1 MALPCLCSP
10 QSAHGHKAGTV
21 TEVTWLSGG
30 GCGFFLVCG
39 GGGAGLGEA
48 ERCLR
53 QSCSALETAFAL
65 GMGDMD

>member
-1 MALPCLCSP
+1 MDTKLGQSLRSP
-10 QSAHGHKAGTV
+10 GSQ
-21 TEVTWLSGG
+21 EVAV
-30 GCGFFLVCG
+30 GFFLVCG